1 MLSFKLIPAVFMLL
15 AAIDTSLAAPSNLA
29 ARTTDGCYMVL
40 TPNPTTDMLVSVF
53 TGGKYKIEIKFG
65 DGAEANTP
73 RDRAYATTNPSFK
86 FSYAETGSMKGC
98 GKAIEKYA
106 LQELHT
112 KKQTLVVPSQ
122 TSNEWYT
129 FLLGT
134 KIGGSREAY
143 KLLNE
148 QMADF
153 GKQKFAT
160 DAEAKAWAAKFVAA
174 IEPHLSDA

>member
-1 MLSFKLIPAVFMLL
+1 
-15 AAIDTSLAAPSNLA
+15 
-29 ARTTDGCYMVL
+29 
-40 TPNPTTDMLVSVF
+40 
-53 TGGKYKIEIKFG
+53 
-65 DGAEANTP
+65 
-73 RDRAYATTNPSFK
+73 
-86 FSYAETGSMKGC
+86 MKGC

-112 KKQTLVVPSQ
+112 KKGALVVPSS
-122 TSNEWYT
+122 TEWYT

-134 KIGGSREAY
+134 KVGGSREAY
-143 KLLNE
+143 KLLDE

-160 DAEAKAWAAKFVAA
+160 DAEAKTWAAKFVAA